1 MFICKPTARRWLVNM
16 LLSVDQA
23 ANSLQQGRIV
33 AYPTEAVY
41 GLGCDPFN
49 QQAVAALW
57 QLKQRP
63 AAMGVIVVGAS
74 WEQLVPFMDD
84 IAITARAQLTANWP
98 GAFTWV
104 VPAAKTVP
112 MWLTGGRDTI
122 ALRWSAHEATCA
134 LCRAFGGAIVSTS
147 ANLHGQPV
155 LNKVNDIAQQFADSN
170 TFSGVMVGDL
180 GGYDRPTPI
189 RDLRSGQW
197 VRQ

>member
-1 MFICKPTARRWLVNM
+1 M
-16 LLSVDQA
+16 LLSVAQA
-23 ANSLQQGRIV
+23 AESLQQGCIV

-57 QLKQRP
+57 RLKQRP
-63 AAMGVIVVGAS
+63 DTMGVIVVGAS
-74 WEQLVPFMDD
+74 WAQLAPFIGDV
-84 IAITARAQLTANWP
+84 AITAQAELTACWP

-112 MWLTGGRDTI
+112 LWLTGGRDTI
-122 ALRWSAHEATCA
+122 ALRWSAHEATCS
-134 LCRAFGGAIVSTS
+134 LCHAFGGAIVSTS

-155 LNKVNDIAQQFADSN
+155 LNSAKAIEQQFNGADV
-170 TFSGVMVGDL
+170 FAGVMAGDL